1 RRKTNMTPIENLTWI
16 ILLLL
21 NPLVRA
27 HRLCENPATDDV
39 NDIPKLIGNLPN
51 DYRITLKYVEKME
64 SLPNHCWLHLM
75 VPEFSKSL
83 NNLLHKFSQ
92 ISEALSN
99 HSIINSLARII
110 NDLMECLVCSR
121 IGKHAPSLTAISNKA
136 HALPRSVEYKMCA

>member
-1 RRKTNMTPIENLTWI
+1 RPKTQKNLTWI

-27 HRLCENPATDDV
+27 HRPCENPVTDDV
-39 NDIPKLIGNLPN
+39 NDIPKLIENLPN
-51 DYRITLKYVEKME
+51 DYRITLKYIKKME

-83 NNLLHKFSQ
+83 NNSLHKFSQ

-99 HSIINSLARII
+99 HSISNSLNSKII
-110 NDLMECLVCSR
+110 VEFELNTPV
-121 IGKHAPSLTAISNKA
+121 LTARGHVKVNFDMSAANT
-136 HALPRSVEYKMCA
+136 RS